1 MSRIPID
8 PDSDVVE
15 QHYAVIYSPRRHRDR
30 FPDNCVSVVESED
43 AARAQAEPDK
53 NFYAA
58 RVGRTIAF
66 IRRLYAVLSG
76 KLVGVI

>member
-15 QHYAVIYSPRRHRDR
+15 QHYAVIYSLRRHRDR
-30 FPDNCVSVVESED
+30 FPDNCVTVVESED
-43 AARAQAEPDK
+43 AARAQAKPDK

-58 RVGRTIAF
+58 RVVGPSRSSEGYM
-66 IRRLYAVLSG
+66 LYYLENW
-76 KLVGVI
+76 LE